1 MAIQSVKK
9 HKAVLFD
16 LDGTLTE
23 SAPGI
28 INSLIYALEKFDIEI
43 PADRKQLEC
52 FIGPPLTESFA
63 EYCGFS
69 EEEIERG
76 MEYYREYYA
85 EKGIFDNALYPGI
98 REMLDRMKAENIEM
112 MVATS
117 KPEPFA
123 RKILS
128 HFKIDTYFS
137 CISGSTFEEKKDNK
151 PLVIAH
157 ALEQC
162 KKEKSEI
169 LMVGDRHFDVDG
181 AHKNGIDCAGV
192 LYGYGSKE
200 ELQKAGAEYLLE
212 TPEEIFTL
220 F

>member
-1 MAIQSVKK
+1 MYKTI
-9 HKAVLFD
+9 LFD

-43 PADRKQLEC
+43 PERKEMEC

-63 EYCGFS
+63 EFCGFS
-69 EEEIERG
+69 EEETERA
-76 MEYYREYYA
+76 MAYYREYYA

-98 REMLDRMKAENIEM
+98 REMLENLKEKNIEM
-112 MVATS
+112 LVATS

-123 RKILS
+123 RQILN
-128 HFKIDTYFS
+128 HFEIDTYFS

-157 ALEQC
+157 ALEKC
-162 KKEKSEI
+162 EKEKAEI
-169 LMVGDRHFDVDG
+169 LMVGDRYFDVVG

-192 LYGYGSKE
+192 LYGYGSKA
-200 ELQKAGAEYLLE
+200 ELEKAGAEYLLAS
-212 TPEEIFTL
+212 PEEIL
-220 F
+220 QLL